1 MVRVPRCGVGGDKK
15 RSPSA
20 NWMVDGVGCG
30 WMNLAAI
37 QNKIAGGCLKLHH
50 ENSDS

>member
-20 NWMVDGVGCG
+20 SSMVDGVGC
-30 WMNLAAI
+30 NPK
-37 QNKIAGGCLKLHH
+37 QNNWWGVSSYTMKILTLK
-50 ENSDS
+50 SQVG